1 MILPNV
7 RIYSKLTVGT
17 AVYEEEDLHKPY
29 FTRTASRQGD
39 FRSFAKDADLLYTF
53 SNVQPRKGHEF
64 DEMELNIP
72 WDEFA
77 GCKLFSTPKLVVI
90 KFSSLNMAGS
100 YTFVYGWI
108 DDAEPVATKGP
119 QTNTRIKWHVDWWL
133 TWADYNW
140 FMQQRQPEILANWFP
155 RRVTLGSGRLLKGP
169 ASFARPSASA
179 PRKWLLESAASMID
193 TRDPHSDA
201 ETWWAVMCT
210 TKTSGTPPS
219 EVVTDIVY
227 YFWPIGETITGA
239 AHPSPNWTS
248 IYTGQIE
255 EEMGIDP
262 SRIQGFWLAPF
273 QPWTGGEVRDLAGV
287 SVYELTSVLSGN
299 TKTKTLAASVQTDD
313 KRKIVFTDPTGAEMF
328 TAPWGIPFKTI
339 VTWFDIG
346 TSAAAL
352 CVYLGET
359 DTPIEERKGAEG
371 RFFSFPLPSLPVT
384 ENAWS
389 SYVYSG
395 QRDYDIAA
403 KKIQRDESAV
413 NGISGIG
420 TGAIGGAIA
429 GSMVA
434 PGIGTAAGLIGGAVS
449 SAIGTAVNHFTAEK
463 YDNREQRNVD
473 TLTSR
478 QTAAMIINA
487 GGYGGIIQPY
497 GSMIGWDML
506 TMVRDPVS
514 LAEIE
519 AEQEELGY
527 DTDTYVADCTN
538 LISGGGP
545 LRIEGL
551 RVKGDIPKEGKEYIA
566 ALFARGVNIDLID

>member
-1 MILPNV
+1 MILPDV
-7 RIYSKLTVGT
+7 RIYSKLTIGT
-17 AVYEEEDLHKPY
+17 TVYEEDDLHKPY
-29 FTRTASRQGD
+29 FTQTASRQGD
-39 FRSFAKDADLLYTF
+39 FKSFAKDEDRLYTF
-53 SNVQPRKGHEF
+53 TNVQPRKGREF
-64 DEMELNIP
+64 QEMELDIA

-77 GCKLFSTPKLVVI
+77 GCKLFATPKLIVI
-90 KFSSLNMAGS
+90 KFPSLNMAGS

-140 FMQQRQPEILANWFP
+140 FMTSGQPQILANWFP
-155 RRVTLGSGRLLKGP
+155 RRVSIGSGRLLKGP
-169 ASFARPSASA
+169 SQFARPSSSA
-179 PRKWLLESAASMID
+179 PRKWLLEDAKSIID
-193 TRDPHSDA
+193 DRDPKSKTA
-201 ETWWAVMCT
+201 EWWCIMCT
-210 TKTSGTPPS
+210 TKTSGAPPS

-227 YFWPIGETITGA
+227 YFWPVGKTITGA
-239 AHPSPNWTS
+239 ANASPDWAS

-273 QPWTGGEVRDLAGV
+273 KPWTGGEVVDLTGV
-287 SVYELTSVLSGN
+287 SVYELRHVLSGN
-299 TKTKTLAASVQTDD
+299 VNIKTLAESVQTND
-313 KRKIVFTDPTGAEMF
+313 KKKILFTDPTGAEMF
-328 TAPWGIPFKTI
+328 TAPWGISFKTI
-339 VTWFDIG
+339 ITWFDVG
-346 TSAAAL
+346 TSAATL

-359 DTPIEERKGAEG
+359 DAPTERKGAEG

-389 SYVYSG
+389 SYTYSG
-395 QRDYDIAA
+395 QRDYDMEQKA
-403 KKIQRDESAV
+403 IQRDRSAV
-413 NGISGIG
+413 NGIAGIG
-420 TGAIGGAIA
+420 TQAIGGALA
-429 GSMVA
+429 
-434 PGIGTAAGLIGGAVS
+434 GTAAAPGPGTAIGAVAGLAS
-449 SAIGTAVNHFTAEK
+449 GIIGTAVNYFTAGEF
-463 YDNREQRNVD
+463 DSREQRSVD

-478 QTAAMIINA
+478 QTAGMIANA
-487 GGYGGIIQPY
+487 GGVNGIIQPY
-497 GSMIGWDML
+497 GSMIGWNML

-519 AEQEELGY
+519 VEQEELGY
-527 DTDTYVADCTN
+527 DTDTYVKDCTN

-566 ALFARGVNIDLID
+566 SLFSRGVHIDLIS

>member
-1 MILPNV
+1 MILPDV
-7 RIYSKLTVGT
+7 RIYSKLTAGT

-29 FTRTASRQGD
+29 FTRTASRQGE
-39 FRSFAKDADLLYTF
+39 FRSFAKDADRLYSF

-64 DEMELNIP
+64 DEMELNIA

-77 GCKLFSTPKLVVI
+77 GCKLFSTPKLIVI
-90 KFSSLNMAGS
+90 KFPSLNMAGA

-140 FMQQRQPEILANWFP
+140 FMMQRQPQILAAWFP
-155 RRVTLGSGRLLKGP
+155 RRVTIGSGRLVKGP

-201 ETWWAVMCT
+201 ETWWAIMCT

-239 AHPSPNWTS
+239 SHPSPNWTS

-273 QPWTGGEVRDLAGV
+273 KPWTGGEVRDLTGV

-299 TKTKTLAASVQTDD
+299 TNTKRLSESVKTDD
-313 KRKIVFTDPTGAEMF
+313 KRKIIFTDPTGAEMF

-339 VTWFDIG
+339 TSWYDIG
-346 TSAAAL
+346 TSTAAL

-359 DTPIEERKGAEG
+359 DTPVEERKGAEG

-389 SYVYSG
+389 SYNYSG
-395 QRDYDIAA
+395 QREYDLEQKA
-403 KKIQRDESAV
+403 IQRDQSAV
-413 NGISGIG
+413 NGIAGIG
-420 TGAIGGAIA
+420 TQAIGGAIA
-429 GSMVA
+429 GTVA
-434 PGIGTAAGLIGGAVS
+434 GPAGTAAGAVAGLVS
-449 SAIGTAVNHFTAEK
+449 GITGTVVNHFTAGEF
-463 YDNREQRNVD
+463 DNRNQRSVD
-473 TLTSR
+473 LLTSR

-487 GGYGGIIQPY
+487 GGYGGIMQPY
-497 GSMIGWDML
+497 GSMIGWNML

-566 ALFARGVNIDLID
+566 ALFARGVHIDLIQ

>member
-1 MILPNV
+1 MILPDV
-7 RIYSKLTVGT
+7 RIYSKLTIGT
-17 AVYEEEDLHKPY
+17 TVYEEDDLHKPY
-29 FTRTASRQGD
+29 FTRTAPRQGD
-39 FRSFAKDADLLYTF
+39 FKSFAKDADRLYTF
-53 SNVQPRKGHEF
+53 QNVQPRKGREF
-64 DEMELNIP
+64 DEMELDIA

-77 GCKLFSTPKLVVI
+77 GCKLFATPKLVVI
-90 KFSSLNMAGS
+90 KFPSLNMAGS
-100 YTFVYGWI
+100 YTFIYGWI

-140 FMQQRQPEILANWFP
+140 FMVSGQQQILANWFP
-155 RRVTLGSGRLLKGP
+155 RRVSIGSGRLLKGP
-169 ASFARPSASA
+169 SQFARPSSSA
-179 PRKWLLESAASMID
+179 PRKWLLENAKSIID
-193 TRDPHSDA
+193 DRDPHFHTS
-201 ETWWAVMCT
+201 TWWAVMCT

-227 YFWPIGETITGA
+227 YFWPIGEKIAGA
-239 AHPSPNWTS
+239 ANNSPNWVT

-255 EEMGIDP
+255 EAMGIDP

-273 QPWTGGEVRDLAGV
+273 MPWTGGEVRDLTGA
-287 SVYELTSVLSGN
+287 SVYELTSILSGN
-299 TKTKTLAASVQTDD
+299 TNTKTLTESVQTND
-313 KRKIVFTDPTGAEMF
+313 KKKIVFTDPTGAEMF
-328 TAPWGIPFKTI
+328 TAPWGIQFKTI

-359 DTPIEERKGAEG
+359 DVPIEERKGAEG

-395 QRDYDIAA
+395 QRDYDMQQKA
-403 KKIQRDESAV
+403 IQRDRSAV
-413 NGISGIG
+413 NGIAGIG
-420 TGAIGGAIA
+420 TQAIGGALAGTAAAPGAGTAAGAIA
-429 GSMVA
+429 GLAS
-434 PGIGTAAGLIGGAVS
+434 GIIGTAA
-449 SAIGTAVNHFTAEK
+449 NYFTAGEF
-463 YDNREQRNVD
+463 DSRDQRSVD

-478 QTAAMIINA
+478 QTAGMIVNA
-487 GGYGGIIQPY
+487 GGYYGIIQPY
-497 GSMIGWDML
+497 GSMIGWNML

-519 AEQEELGY
+519 VEQEELGY
-527 DTDTYVADCTN
+527 DTDTYVKDCSN

-566 ALFARGVNIDLID
+566 ALFSRGVHIDLIS